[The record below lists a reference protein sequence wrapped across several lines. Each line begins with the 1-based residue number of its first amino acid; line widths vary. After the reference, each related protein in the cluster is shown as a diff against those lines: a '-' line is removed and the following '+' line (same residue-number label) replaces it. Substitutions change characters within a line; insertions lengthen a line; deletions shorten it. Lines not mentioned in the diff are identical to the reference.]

1 MSSIQILEPE
11 NYSVEALETYESLAT
26 IRFGIKNQKDNSEVV
41 LLVTRLGVSIN
52 KRLLDWYPNLKCVA
66 TVTTGFSHIDMSEC
80 ETRGILVLS
89 LNDCKES
96 LKQIT
101 ATAELTIGLM
111 LALVRH
117 IPESSANVNSGFW
130 DRDKFIG
137 TQLYKKSIGV
147 IGLGR
152 LGSMVARF
160 CLALGMKVLA
170 HDPAQNNPNFSELGI
185 KNSDFR
191 TVMMSADII
200 TIHANESE
208 KNVNLINRETI
219 KLMKDGSYLVN
230 TARGSLVNER
240 DVVEA
245 LGAGKIRG
253 LAVDVISDEVN
264 ISRSPLVQ
272 AAKNDSRI
280 LITPHIGG
288 CTHESMRYTEILMA
302 KKIKSIW
309 KMLT

>member
-11 NYSVEALETYESLAT
+11 NYSDEALKTYESLAT
-26 IRFGIKNQKDNSEVV
+26 IRFGVKNQKDNTEVV

-80 ETRGILVLS
+80 KTRGILVLS

-96 LKQIT
+96 LNQIT

-117 IPESSANVNSGFW
+117 IPESSSNVNSGFW

-137 TQLYKKSIGV
+137 TQLHKKSIGV

-160 CLALGMKVLA
+160 CLALGMEVLA
-170 HDPAQNNPNFSELGI
+170 HDLAQNNPNFLELGI

-200 TIHANESE
+200 TIHANES
-208 KNVNLINRETI
+208 
-219 KLMKDGSYLVN
+219 
-230 TARGSLVNER
+230 
-240 DVVEA
+240 
-245 LGAGKIRG
+245 
-253 LAVDVISDEVN
+253 
-264 ISRSPLVQ
+264 
-272 AAKNDSRI
+272 
-280 LITPHIGG
+280 
-288 CTHESMRYTEILMA
+288 
-302 KKIKSIW
+302 KKRKFD
-309 KMLT
+309 K